1 MFLAIWCRHFITFL
15 VLYKES
21 MIIKRLLFSGLNWH
35 ILIYRVIDHSKENRM
50 QVHNVAIVFGPTLI
64 WPETVTP
71 NLAANMI
78 YQSRIVEYCLL
89 EYKNIFRWR
98 FAKKKIANHSVI
110 TSCTCIIQQRK
121 KNQTWTIL
129 LTQHIFFFPSVQ
141 LLPTEYGKMRAKK
154 KGIEW

>member
-1 MFLAIWCRHFITFL
+1 
-15 VLYKES
+15 
-21 MIIKRLLFSGLNWH
+21 
-35 ILIYRVIDHSKENRM
+35 M

-98 FAKKKIANHSVI
+98 FAKKKNRKPLRNNELYMYYSAKKEKPNLNNIADSAY
-110 TSCTCIIQQRK
+110 
-121 KNQTWTIL
+121 
-129 LTQHIFFFPSVQ
+129 FFFPSVQ